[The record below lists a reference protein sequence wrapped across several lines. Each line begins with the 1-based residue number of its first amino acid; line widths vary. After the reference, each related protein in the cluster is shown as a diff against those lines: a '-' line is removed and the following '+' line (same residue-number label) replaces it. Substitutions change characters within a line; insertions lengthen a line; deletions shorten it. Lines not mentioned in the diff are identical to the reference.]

1 MPANAE
7 NLRELHGLHQR
18 AKAIRDRLASG
29 PKTLATREQIL
40 ATRQA
45 ALEQARKALKD
56 ARAHNKNR
64 EVQLQT
70 IEAKIDDLKT
80 KRNTMKKQ
88 VDYDAITNQIAH
100 EQASKARAEDE
111 ILGFLESVEAQ
122 AAELAKQE
130 ADIKA
135 LADEVA
141 RLRDSLAAQE
151 GPQQTQLREI
161 EEAIRAAEQL
171 IPEDQRDQYRRVV
184 KQRGADALAAVQTEG
199 KFRDIGSCT
208 GCFVSV
214 TTQMMNEL
222 HNAAHLVFCK
232 TCGRLLYIADEDE
245 SATRRTAT

>member
-7 NLRELHGLHQR
+7 NLRELHSLHQQ
-18 AKAIRDRLASG
+18 AKALRDRLASG
-29 PKTLATREQIL
+29 PKTLATREQVL

-70 IEAKIDDLKT
+70 IEAKIDDLKA
-80 KRNTMKKQ
+80 KRNSVRKQ

-100 EQASKARAEDE
+100 EEAAKARAEDE
-111 ILGFLESVEAQ
+111 ILSFLESVETQ
-122 AAELAKQE
+122 AAELARQE
-130 ADIKA
+130 ANVRA

-141 RLRDSLAAQE
+141 RLRESLAAQE
-151 GPQQTQLREI
+151 GPQRARLREL
-161 EEAIRAAEQL
+161 EEAIQAAEEL
-171 IPEDQRDQYRRVV
+171 IPEEQRDQYRRVV

-199 KFRDIGSCT
+199 KLRDIGSCT
-208 GCFVSV
+208 GCYVTV

-222 HNAAHLVFCK
+222 HNASHLVFCK
-232 TCGRLLYIADEDE
+232 TCGRLLYLADEDE
-245 SATRRTAT
+245 SVTARTAR